1 MKKMVRLSALV
12 MPLRNMYA
20 MTNGSVPRE
29 TVKGLIK
36 AFNGKRIMAALK
48 AYVKHKKSRKRTY
61 TGERI

>member
-36 AFNGKRIMAALK
+36 AFNGKKGIGGSAQSVCQAQK
-48 AYVKHKKSRKRTY
+48 VKKTDIY
-61 TGERI
+61 G

>member
-1 MKKMVRLSALV
+1 

-36 AFNGKRIMAALK
+36 AFNGKRGLAAALK
-48 AYVKHKKSRKRTY
+48 AYVKHKKVKKTDIY
-61 TGERI
+61 G